1 MTHPRAV
8 IGVPEP
14 PASRARLRGVR
25 WLLAHEVG
33 VDTPPTGRYRSADP
47 ARVLDDAK
55 AVANYGASS
64 GRTWEY
70 TGMIGLDG
78 SRFTQAGEYMASHCR
93 DFNAESAGL
102 VFLNAVD
109 VPVNAAQVASW
120 HQWRDELVAAGVLV
134 ADHAVAP
141 HYRFRSTA
149 CPGTRAEA
157 PGKAWPSPTGEGR
170 LGELIP
176 ALRTRPTP
184 PTPTPSEDDDMAS
197 TMWRHPKYWNVFLIG
212 AGQTV
217 NVSPAVRAS
226 LLARG
231 VPEVVEAHDQMLKTC
246 LAQACLS
253 AADLVPSGQ

>member
-14 PASRARLRGVR
+14 PASRARLRGVG

-33 VDTPPTGRYRSADP
+33 VNTPPTGRYRSADP
-47 ARVLDDAK
+47 ARVLDDAR
-55 AVANYGASS
+55 AVAAYGASS

-78 SRFTQAGEYMASHCR
+78 SRFTQAGEYTASHCR

-109 VPVNAAQVASW
+109 VPVTAAQVASW
-120 HQWRDELVAAGVLV
+120 HQWRDELVAAGVL
-134 ADHAVAP
+134 AANHTVAP

-149 CPGTRAEA
+149 CPGIRAEP

-184 PTPTPSEDDDMAS
+184 SPPTPTGDDMPF
-197 TMWRHPKYWNVFLIG
+197 MWRDARYANVFLVG
-212 AGQTV
+212 
-217 NVSPAVRAS
+217 SCPAQNISGKSMEMLTAK
-226 LLARG
+226 G
-231 VPEVVEAHDQMLKTC
+231 VPLVVDQHDQFLATC
-246 LAQACLS
+246 LHQSGLT
-253 AADLVPSGQ
+253 AAALVPA